1 MLNLGGHLLLP
12 LSGSASPSIQCSL
25 QLLLASGSRQEGGH
39 GGTRPFWH
47 SSALT
52 CTRPGSQS
60 EQRRAQVGW
69 APEDPETNPGTL
81 LSEVPPSQRP
91 FTCVTWAEMQVA
103 GCLLMGRPRT
113 WGTTILGRRVHTAP
127 LATLVATS
135 TGDTAGRPGPPF
147 CPCPSHCRGR
157 RGSTRKTPRRQAV

>member
-1 MLNLGGHLLLP
+1 MGEHLLLP

-39 GGTRPFWH
+39 GGTSPFWH
-47 SSALT
+47 KSAFT
-52 CTRPGSQS
+52 CTRPASQS
-60 EQRRAQVGW
+60 EGRRAQVRR
-69 APEDPETNPGTL
+69 APEDPETNPGTQQ
-81 LSEVPPSQRP
+81 SEVPPSQLP
-91 FTCVTWAEMQVA
+91 FTCVTWAELKVA
-103 GCLLMGRPRT
+103 GCLLMGRPRA

-135 TGDTAGRPGPPF
+135 TGDTAGLPGPPL

-157 RGSTRKTPRRQAV
+157 RGSTRKTSRRQAV